1 MSMDDVDKM
10 FSDAALACERA
21 VNIGG
26 VSKKPFLDGLCG
38 MHRTLQNTF
47 FSEIVLGM
55 VRRKALDFD
64 AGNYDMR
71 NEAACK
77 LAKVMWEAVKKE
89 CQRTD
94 DSEIH
99 LACI

>member
-1 MSMDDVDKM
+1 MNEVDKM
-10 FSDAALACERA
+10 MTDAALACEKA

-64 AGNYDMR
+64 SGNYDPR

-77 LAKVMWEAVKKE
+77 IAKVMWEAVKKE
-89 CQRTD
+89 YQMTD
-94 DSEIH
+94 DSAVH
-99 LACI
+99 LACL